1 MDIYRTADI
10 SDVSNYINWQESM
23 AIVERDTPQE
33 AAHFF
38 QMLMQ
43 QVSFGIAG
51 IVNQE
56 TAAADIRAILQYE
69 IPAQLQAHPFYEY
82 WVLDMA
88 EVCKQFCVMYGSS
101 DAGFWLGS
109 KRGCR
114 RYHVDRVKL
123 RVLVTYAGKGTEYLP
138 DEAADRRAFE
148 TGEPNE
154 KILKDPAAVRFIDAW
169 DVAVFRGGAK
179 GVLHRTP
186 DAALEGSSILMRLD
200 DSSFWRNA

>member
-1 MDIYRTADI
+1 MDIYRTAEFG
-10 SDVSNYINWQESM
+10 NLTNFINWQESM
-23 AIVERDTPQE
+23 AIVERIAPQE

-38 QMLMQ
+38 QALMQ
-43 QVSFGIAG
+43 QVSFGVAG
-51 IVNQE
+51 IVNQD
-56 TAAADIRAILQYE
+56 TAAADIKAILQYE
-69 IPAQLQAHPFYEY
+69 IPVQLQTHPFYEH

-88 EVCKQFCVMYGSS
+88 EICKQFCVMYQSS
-101 DAGFWLGS
+101 DIGFWLGS

-123 RVLVTYAGKGTEYLP
+123 RALVTYAGKGTEYLP

-154 KILKDPAAVRFIDAW
+154 KILKDPVAIRFVNVW

-186 DAALEGSSILMRLD
+186 DAALQGSSILMRLD
-200 DSSFWRNA
+200 EASFWRNA